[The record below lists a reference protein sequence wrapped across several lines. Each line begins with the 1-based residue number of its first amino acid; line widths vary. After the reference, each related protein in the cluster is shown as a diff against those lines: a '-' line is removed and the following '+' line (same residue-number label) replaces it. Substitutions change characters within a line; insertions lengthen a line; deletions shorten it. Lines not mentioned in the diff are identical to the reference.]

1 MVRKY
6 TRKRNIK
13 RKRKFKKSKRNKKRG
28 GRRSKKRRKK
38 YSRKRNIKRYFRGG
52 VKTGYKEEKVENQ
65 KKFETKEQLPKE
77 KYGNELW
84 QKKKEEPKN
93 DADEIKYKKKWG
105 FKWKDRNKYT
115 SLPEGPLFYGYES
128 KIHLDPSIIRTG
140 NMSQLEATKKKE
152 KERLAVLQQQLVE
165 KRKKQDREVR
175 KKTEKGDIRHVLF
188 EHCLQNLDNIPPHL
202 IHPFQKYMVDLIL
215 TCDNA
220 TELKDLFWL
229 LNYRIDKK
237 TYGFDEGDGHKWHE
251 MEKVFIPTD
260 GVPYLEWNNKEDADN
275 NIKLLKGVFDI
286 IRKNCKLFWKT
297 IWKDKEGSPIWT
309 SEWRGLLERFKGIKS
324 YLPKNKKAPLI
335 KKEEKNPFQKKKA
348 EGGTKSP
355 MDAPTNYDDDIPE
368 WWGAGNDG
376 PPSYADDSES
386 EDDESN
392 EPSESKIHKIQY
404 SPTGWEGE
412 NDEGFVWGGPSSDLV
427 VIMNDDEL
435 WVPIWW

>member
-38 YSRKRNIKRYFRGG
+38 YSRKRNIKRNFRGG
-52 VKTGYKEEKVENQ
+52 VKTGYKEEKVETE
-65 KKFETKEQLPKE
+65 KKIETKEQLPKE

-140 NMSQLEATKKKE
+140 NMSQLEATKKQTE
-152 KERLAVLQQQLVE
+152 ERVRLKMEDKMKKKKKLV
-165 KRKKQDREVR
+165 KKN
-175 KKTEKGDIRHVLF
+175 EKGDIRHVLF

-215 TCDNA
+215 TRDNA

-275 NIKLLKGVFDI
+275 NIKLLKGVFGI

-297 IWKDKEGSPIWT
+297 IWKDKKGSPIWT

-324 YLPKNKKAPLI
+324 YLPKNKRATLL
-335 KKEEKNPFQKKKA
+335 EKLKKKPVPKKKKVCITSLLSKP
-348 EGGTKSP
+348 EGGTDNFGSGGDKPKKS
-355 MDAPTNYDDDIPE
+355 DDDEVPA
-368 WWGAGNDG
+368 WWGWGNDG
-376 PPSYADDSES
+376 PPDSS
-386 EDDESN
+386 ADESDSN
-392 EPSESKIHKIQY
+392 E
-404 SPTGWEGE
+404 
-412 NDEGFVWGGPSSDLV
+412 D
-427 VIMNDDEL
+427 
-435 WVPIWW
+435 